1 MFGGVGTRIDNLE
14 TELVDLETQISRL
27 RARQV
32 EILTS
37 LEDFQVYLTD
47 GDRGMEDWVASRLDV
62 SRQTSHRL
70 ITVAHASDPW
80 HLQASVG
87 WSVGVGSGGVPG
99 ETGFH
104 RRFS

>member
-70 ITVAHASDPW
+70 ITVAHASDPGTY
-80 HLQASVG
+80 SKCRMVG
-87 WSVGVGSGGVPG
+87 GGWIG
-99 ETGFH
+99 
-104 RRFS
+104 RRSW